1 MLDEAGA
8 NVVIVEINSGLVS
21 AAHGNVPGLMVYV
34 LDHDVEHE
42 ARETDEDA
50 AELLDRMNRAVK
62 ELPEVEVVLP

>member
-21 AAHGNVPGLMVYV
+21 AAHTVYV
-34 LDHDVEHE
+34 LNHDVEDE

-50 AELLDRMNRAVK
+50 AEQFDRMNRAVK